1 MNSQAV
7 HFPHRELLSNALS
20 LRPQALTNCIT
31 QLNRLDCE
39 SESEG
44 QNKGGNESDELAN
57 GEVGGKI
64 SFREVG
70 ALLAFLSLSG
80 YTAAAS
86 QLTEVRSTSLS
97 S

>member
-7 HFPHRELLSNALS
+7 RFPRRELLSNTLS
-20 LRPQALTNCIT
+20 LRSQALTNCIT

-70 ALLAFLSLSG
+70 PLSAFLPLSG
-80 YTAAAS
+80 YTDAAS
-86 QLTEVRSTSLS
+86 QPTES
-97 S
+97 